1 MSLPWQCY
9 QIELKM
15 TDRKSRLLPRIS
27 TIFSGVAVSLIL
39 VLTLF
44 LLQNCSN
51 ETKKVW
57 DVEIEESTEKVKVT
71 DISKDFFDA
80 EVSME
85 QFKQKYPWFQ
95 GSVSDEDFVKR
106 RNNPEEAKL
115 YREAASKVDLNRLAA
130 DLSSLFARVKYH
142 FPNFKNPKVYTFS
155 SSTQMYEE
163 PVIYDP
169 QQGFLFIDISG
180 FMGGKNEYYK
190 GIEEYFKVSMNTEN
204 IIPKTSEAIAVSI
217 VPFDKDSQKF
227 LDQMVYN
234 GKIMTLQ
241 DAFLPHLPDH
251 LKMNATAQQYEWS
264 NTSEVSIWDY
274 FIENDY
280 LFSPDPRLTERFIN
294 PGPFSKFYTD
304 VDKQSSPRVG
314 VYTGWQICRKFYEKN
329 PETPLSD
336 FLAMSATDLFNKSE
350 YKPKN

>member
-1 MSLPWQCY
+1 
-9 QIELKM
+9 M
-15 TDRKSRLLPRIS
+15 TNRKSTPLKYSSSVIR
-27 TIFSGVAVSLIL
+27 GAVGSL
-39 VLTLF
+39 VLVFSLSF
-44 LLQNCSN
+44 LQNC
-51 ETKKVW
+51 TKEDKNIW
-57 DVEIEESTEKVKVT
+57 DVEVEQPAEKVAVT
-71 DISKDFFDA
+71 DISKEFFAPD
-80 EVSME
+80 VSME

-115 YREAASKVDLNRLAA
+115 YREAAAKVDLNRLGT
-130 DLSSLFARVKYH
+130 DLAGLFARVKYH
-142 FPNFKNPKVYTFS
+142 FPNFTNPKVYTFS

-180 FMGGKNEYYK
+180 FMGSKNEYYK
-190 GIEEYFKVSMNTEN
+190 GLEEYFKVSMNAEN
-204 IIPKTSEAIAVSI
+204 IIPKTSEAIAISI
-217 VPFDKDSQKF
+217 VPFDKTSQKF

-251 LKMNATAQQYEWS
+251 LKMNATAEQYEWS
-264 NTSEVSIWDY
+264 SASEVSIWDY

-314 VYTGWQICRKFYEKN
+314 IFTGWQICRKFYEKN
-329 PETPLSD
+329 PETPISD

>member
-1 MSLPWQCY
+1 MNVRNRLHSIKQPSSIRGALGALAVVLSL
-9 QIELKM
+9 
-15 TDRKSRLLPRIS
+15 S
-27 TIFSGVAVSLIL
+27 V
-39 VLTLF
+39 
-44 LLQNCSN
+44 LQNCN
-51 ETKKVW
+51 KENKNFW
-57 DVEIEESTEKVKVT
+57 DVEVEQPAAKVTVT
-71 DISKDFFDA
+71 DISKEFFSPA
-80 EVSME
+80 VSME
-85 QFKQKYPWFQ
+85 QFKEKYPWFQ
-95 GSVSDEDFVKR
+95 GSVTDEDFVKR

-115 YREAASKVDLNRLAA
+115 YREAAAKVDLNRLGT
-130 DLSSLFARVKYH
+130 DLTSLFARVKYH
-142 FPNFKNPKVYTFS
+142 FPNFTNPKVYTFS

-180 FMGGKNEYYK
+180 FMGSKNQYYK

-204 IIPKTSEAIAVSI
+204 IIPKTSEAIAISI
-217 VPFDKDSQKF
+217 VPFDKTSQKF

-251 LKMNATAQQYEWS
+251 LKMNATAEQYEWS
-264 NTSEVSIWDY
+264 KASEASIWDY

-280 LFSPDPRLTERFIN
+280 IFSPDPRLTERFIN

-314 VYTGWQICRKFYEKN
+314 VFTGWQICREFYSKN

-336 FLAMSATDLFNKSE
+336 FLSMSATDLFNKSE